1 MAHTPHGECKL
12 LRVFCD
18 SSARWHGQP
27 KAEAILEAAR
37 KAGLA
42 GATLFDGI
50 EGFRKGGPLISGKTG
65 LWSLAKP
72 RECLVEIVDEES
84 KMDSFLAASK
94 DILKGAVATVERAFI
109 PNLEDF

>member
-1 MAHTPHGECKL
+1 MQATTKGECKL

-18 SSARWHGQP
+18 SASRWHGKP

-50 EGFRKGGPLISGKTG
+50 EGFRKNGAFISEKTSIWH
-65 LWSLAKP
+65 LSNP
-72 RECLVEIVDEES
+72 RECLIEIIDE
-84 KMDSFLAASK
+84 KARMDDFIANSK
-94 DILKGAVATVERAFI
+94 DILKGTVATLERAFI
-109 PNLEDF
+109 PNLEEL